1 MSICARFRPCGRA
14 GDVVDSGAMSERRV
28 GILVGRERSFPDA
41 LVAEVAR
48 RAEGVVAEYA
58 RIDITLDDA
67 PPAYDV
73 LVDRISHEIPSYQ
86 AWLKLAAASGTHVV
100 NNPFFR
106 IADDKL
112 FDVALARQLGVAVP
126 RTALLPQKAF
136 GPDIT
141 DGSLRNLA
149 YPLDWEGLVRAIGFP
164 MFVKPHWGGGFRDVS
179 RVGSLEELWAAYD
192 RSGQLTLIA
201 QEEVRWTRYVRCIV
215 IGMDEVLP
223 ALWDP
228 RLPHH
233 ERYVGAAASMPPLDE
248 ALRARC
254 VADARTLCEA
264 LGYEMNTVELAI
276 RDDGVPVAID
286 FMNSAPDFDVSS
298 LGPETFRW
306 TVEKMAGLVIRRA
319 KEPRRALLGPAAV
332 SGRIGEAR

>member
-1 MSICARFRPCGRA
+1 MF
-14 GDVVDSGAMSERRV
+14 DSGAMRERRV

-48 RAEGVVAEYA
+48 RGEGVVAEYA
-58 RIDITLDDA
+58 RVDITLDDA

-73 LVDRISHEIPSYQ
+73 LVDRISHEVPCYQ
-86 AWLKLAAASGTHVV
+86 AWLKLAAAKGTHIV

-112 FDVALARQLGVAVP
+112 FDVALARRLGVAVP

-141 DGSLRNLA
+141 EGSLRNLA
-149 YPLDWEGLVRAIGFP
+149 FPLDWEGLVKALGFP

-179 RVGSLEELWAAYD
+179 RVTSLEELWAAYD

-201 QEEVRWTRYVRCIV
+201 QEEVRWSQYVRCIV
-215 IGMDEVLP
+215 IGTTEVLP

-233 ERYVGAAASMPPLDE
+233 ERYVRAAATMPPLSP
-248 ALRARC
+248 ALRERC
-254 VADARTLCEA
+254 IADARTLCTA

-276 RDDGVPVAID
+276 GEDGTPVAID

-298 LGPETFRW
+298 LGAETFAW
-306 TVEKMAGLVIRRA
+306 TVEKMADLVVRRA

-332 SGRIGEAR
+332 SGAVQDGVGSGAR

>member
-1 MSICARFRPCGRA
+1 MSLP
-14 GDVVDSGAMSERRV
+14 RRV

-41 LVAEVAR
+41 LVEEVAR
-48 RAEGVVAEYA
+48 RRAGVVAEYA
-58 RIDITLDDA
+58 RIDIALADA

-73 LVDRISHEIPSYQ
+73 LVDRISHEVPCYQ

-112 FDVALARQLGVAVP
+112 FDVVLARRLGVAVP

-141 DGSLRNLA
+141 EGSLTNLA
-149 YPLDWEGLVRAIGFP
+149 FPLDWEGLVRELGFP
-164 MFVKPHWGGGFRDVS
+164 MFVKPHWGGGFRDVT
-179 RVGSLEELWAAYD
+179 RVRSLEELWEAYD

-215 IGMDEVLP
+215 VGMTEVLP
-223 ALWDP
+223 AVWDP

-233 ERYVGAAASMPPLDE
+233 ERYVRAAASMPPLDE
-248 ALRARC
+248 AIRERC
-254 VADARTLCEA
+254 IADARTLCTA

-276 RDDGVPVAID
+276 GEDGVPVAID
-286 FMNSAPDFDVSS
+286 FMNSAPDFDISS

-306 TVEKMAGLVIRRA
+306 VVEKMADLVIARA
-319 KEPRRALLGPAAV
+319 LSPRRPLLGPAAA
-332 SGRIGEAR
+332 SGEPSGAIATGTPGASAQARQELGR

>member
-1 MSICARFRPCGRA
+1 
-14 GDVVDSGAMSERRV
+14 MSERRV

-41 LVAEVAR
+41 LIEEVAR
-48 RAEGVVAEYA
+48 RGAGVVASYA
-58 RIDITLDDA
+58 RVDIARADA

-73 LVDRISHEIPSYQ
+73 LVDRISHEIPCYQ

-106 IADDKL
+106 ISDDKL
-112 FDVALARQLGVAVP
+112 FDVVLARRLGVAAP
-126 RTALLPQKAF
+126 KTALLPQKAF
-136 GPDIT
+136 GADISE
-141 DGSLRNLA
+141 GSLRNLA
-149 YPLDWEGLVRAIGFP
+149 FPLDWEGLVRELGFP

-179 RVGSLEELWAAYD
+179 RVCSLDELWEVYD

-215 IGMDEVLP
+215 VGTTEVLP

-233 ERYVGAAASMPPLDE
+233 ERYVRAAETMPKLSP
-248 ALRARC
+248 ALVARC
-254 VADARTLCEA
+254 VADASKLCVA

-276 RDDGVPVAID
+276 GEDDVPVAID
-286 FMNSAPDFDVSS
+286 FMNSAPDFDVAS

-306 TVEKMAGLVIRRA
+306 TVEKMADLVVARA
-319 KEPRRALLGPAAV
+319 LAPRKPLLGPGAAT
-332 SGRIGEAR
+332 GATGLLA